1 MKFTT
6 IATTLAATLAL
17 TASASMLRAQELS
30 LAYFMGPKHP
40 MNAAVFTPFA
50 EKLAELSGGELT
62 VRQYPGG
69 ALNSVPPKQYAILLD
84 GVADIVFTLPGY
96 TGDVFPMT
104 QVVGMPN
111 VCESATACTRALL
124 NARSLLETE
133 YNAKLLAIWANAPPV
148 LITKDKPVRSLEDL
162 QGMKVRVTNKSDVPF
177 VEALGA
183 SAVAQPV
190 NVINQN
196 LTNGVIDAIAI
207 GPSAIRSFKLQEPAN
222 YITTWFPGSGS
233 AFVLLMNRDVYDGLT
248 DAQRGWV
255 DAAADQSLS
264 EAGGAFYDKAAAGG
278 LKLAM
283 DDGVEMIELSEA
295 EKARWMAAVSGAID
309 TAMASQVG
317 AAKVADIVKMMQGN

>member
-1 MKFTT
+1 MKI
-6 IATTLAATLAL
+6 IAGLAL
-17 TASASMLRAQELS
+17 ALSLLMSGAASAKELS

-50 EKLAELSGGELT
+50 EKLAELSGGKLT
-62 VRQYPGG
+62 VQQYPGG

-104 QVVGMPN
+104 QVVGLPG
-111 VCESATACTRALL
+111 VCDSATACTEALL
-124 NARSLLETE
+124 NARETLAKE

-148 LITKDKPVRSLEDL
+148 LITKDKPVRSLDDL
-162 QGMKVRVTNKSDVPF
+162 KGMKVRVTNKSDLPI

-233 AFVLLMNRDVYDGLT
+233 AFVLLMNQDVYD
-248 DAQRGWV
+248 AMSEEEKGWI
-255 DAAADQSLS
+255 DGAAEQSLS
-264 EAGGAFYDKAAAGG
+264 IAGGVFYDKAAAGG
-278 LKLAM
+278 LKLAAEA
-283 DDGVEMIELSEA
+283 GVEMIDLSDE
-295 EKARWMAAVSGAID
+295 EKQRWLDAIAGTLETVKGQAAGSMTVSEI
-309 TAMASQVG
+309 
-317 AAKVADIVKMMQGN
+317 MMLMKGN

>member
-1 MKFTT
+1 MKSLFSIITAAG
-6 IATTLAATLAL
+6 IAVAGA
-17 TASASMLRAQELS
+17 ASAQNLS

-50 EKLAELSGGELT
+50 EKLAEVSGGKMT
-62 VRQYPGG
+62 VQQFPGG

-104 QVVGMPN
+104 QVVGLPG
-111 VCESATACTRALL
+111 VCDSASACTEALL
-124 NARSLLETE
+124 NAKSTLEAE
-133 YNAKLLAIWANAPPV
+133 YDAKLLAIWANAPPV
-148 LITKDKPVRSLEDL
+148 LITKDKPVRTLEDL
-162 QGMKVRVTNKSDVPF
+162 QGMKIRVTNKSDLPI

-233 AFVLLMNRDVYDGLT
+233 AFVLLMNNDVFNGLS
-248 DAQRGWV
+248 DEEKGWV
-255 DAAADQSLS
+255 EAASDDSLAR
-264 EAGGAFYDKAAAGG
+264 AGGAFYDRAAGGG
-278 LKLAM
+278 LKLAAEA
-283 DDGVEMIELSEA
+283 GVEMIELSDE
-295 EKARWMAAVSGAID
+295 EKARWMAAVQPTLDGIM
-309 TAMASQVG
+309 TNEVG
-317 AAKVADIVKMMQGN
+317 SSTVSEIISIMQKGM

>member
-1 MKFTT
+1 MKLTSIVT
-6 IATTLAATLAL
+6 ALALAASTSAL
-17 TASASMLRAQELS
+17 KAQELS

-50 EKLAELSGGELT
+50 DKLAELSGGQLT
-62 VRQYPGG
+62 VKQFPGG

-84 GVADIVFTLPGY
+84 GVADIIFTIPGY

-104 QVVGMPN
+104 QVVGMPT
-111 VCESATACTRALL
+111 VCDSAVDCTAALL
-124 NARSLLETE
+124 NARNLLETE

-196 LTNGVIDAIAI
+196 LANGVIDAIAI

-248 DAQRGWV
+248 DEQKGWV
-255 DAAADQSLS
+255 DAASENALS
-264 EAGGAFYDKAAAGG
+264 EAGGAFYGKAAKGG
-278 LKLAM
+278 LKLAA
-283 DDGVEMIELSEA
+283 DDGVEMIDLSDE
-295 EKARWMAAVSGAID
+295 EKERWMAAVSGAID
-309 TAMASQVG
+309 AAMASNAG
-317 AAKVADIVKMMQGN
+317 SEKVSDIVKMMQGN